1 MLQQTNKLIVCC
13 WCKLRPAML
22 NVSELNFLLFK
33 HLIFFLTLQLI
44 HTVHVVFLCLEGL
57 QIIVFVSDNE

>member
-1 MLQQTNKLIVCC
+1 
-13 WCKLRPAML
+13 ML
-22 NVSELNFLLFK
+22 NVSEVNFLLFK